1 MASIRVITISW
12 FFFQI
17 IVRDGNGFVQPN
29 MHYASNNYLA
39 NLMYIK
45 HLKSLNVLLLILTK
59 CSKLTQ
65 FFFLA
70 ETTFNLESFIDA
82 RLINSLFLA
91 DKFYKQVSKAIKSR
105 LLCYLHNP
113 LFIRLVITLFNKP
126 WTPAINVHNNIDRM
140 IMFKGGLKLVN
151 KYNFI
156 RENFQNWWW
165 KPRYCKI
172 YTP

>member
-1 MASIRVITISW
+1 MN

-59 CSKLTQ
+59 YSEFTQ

-105 LLCYLHNP
+105 YY
-113 LFIRLVITLFNKP
+113 V
-126 WTPAINVHNNIDRM
+126 
-140 IMFKGGLKLVN
+140 
-151 KYNFI
+151 
-156 RENFQNWWW
+156 
-165 KPRYCKI
+165 I
-172 YTP
+172 YTILFSFD